1 MSLTGKTRVLGILGD
16 PVAHSLS
23 PSMQNR
29 AIAEAGIDAVYV
41 PFQVPAGQLAQAVA
55 ALPALGIEGVNV
67 TVPHK
72 EAVVA
77 LLDEV
82 DPAARRIGAVNTIVN
97 RRGRLMGY
105 NTDGTGFLKALAED
119 LHFSASGCRIL
130 LLGAGGACRAALV
143 SLALAGAAWIG
154 IANRTRA
161 RAEALAEEFAGAF
174 ADTRIEVLDL
184 SVDGLCA
191 PLRQVDLLVN
201 TTAVGLRGEQ
211 FEDLPWENLRSAA
224 AVYDMVYRQNGTP
237 LVKQALKR
245 GHRAADGIAMLAG
258 QGEEAFYLWFGQRPA
273 PGLMTRWLRRQMD
286 D

>member
-1 MSLTGKTRVLGILGD
+1 MNLTGKTAVLGIFGD
-16 PVAHSLS
+16 PVGHSLS

-29 AIAEAGIDAVYV
+29 ALQQAGIDAVYV
-41 PFQVPAGQLAQAVA
+41 PFHVPAEELARAVA
-55 ALPALGIEGVNV
+55 ALPALGIRGVNV

-97 RRGRLMGY
+97 RQGRLMGY

-119 LHFSASGCRIL
+119 LHFSAAGGRIL

-154 IANRTRA
+154 LANRTRA
-161 RAEALAEEFAGAF
+161 RAEALAEVFAGAF

-184 SVDGLCA
+184 SRGALSA

-201 TTAVGLRGEQ
+201 TTAVGLQGEQ
-211 FEDLPWENLRSAA
+211 FDDLPWDNLRPAA
-224 AVYDMVYRQNGTP
+224 AVYDMVYRRDATP
-237 LVKQALKR
+237 LVQEALRR
-245 GHRAADGIAMLAG
+245 GHRAADGIGMLAG
-258 QGEEAFYLWFGQRPA
+258 QGEEAFFLWFGQRP
-273 PGLMTRWLRRQMD
+273 PEGMMEHWLRQHLAE
-286 D
+286 

>member
-1 MSLTGKTRVLGILGD
+1 MSLTGKTGVLGIFGD

-29 AIAEAGIDAVYV
+29 ALREAGIDAVYV
-41 PFQVPAGQLAQAVA
+41 PFQVPAGELARAVA
-55 ALPALGIEGVNV
+55 ALPALGIRGVNV

-82 DPAARRIGAVNTIVN
+82 DPAARRMGAVNTIVN
-97 RRGRLMGY
+97 RRGRLVGY

-119 LHFSASGCRIL
+119 LHFSATDGRIL

-154 IANRTRA
+154 LANRTRA
-161 RAEALAEEFAGAF
+161 RAEALAQEFDGAF

-184 SVDGLCA
+184 SGRALSA

-201 TTAVGLRGEQ
+201 TTAVGLQGEQ
-211 FEDLPWENLRSAA
+211 FDALPWDDLRPAA

-237 LVKQALKR
+237 LVKEALKR
-245 GHRAADGIAMLAG
+245 GHRAADGIGMLAG
-258 QGEEAFYLWFGQRPA
+258 QGEEAFYLWFGQRPPA
-273 PGLMTRWLRRQMD
+273 GMMARWLRQHLAE
-286 D
+286 